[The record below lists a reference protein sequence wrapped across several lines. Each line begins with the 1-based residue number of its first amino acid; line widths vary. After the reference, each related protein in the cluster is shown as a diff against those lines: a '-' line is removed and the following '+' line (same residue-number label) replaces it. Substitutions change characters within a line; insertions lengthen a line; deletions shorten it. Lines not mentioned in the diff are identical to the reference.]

1 MKYISNLPR
10 ALSVP
15 FSALFFSKDPN
26 DKPEQYDVVVWYAIA
41 LILLGCETISDV
53 YKWWR
58 GIDWPIYIGLATA
71 AALLCRLAIVER
83 EVKELREASRRGPN
97 SDIH

>member
-15 FSALFFSKDPN
+15 FSALFFSTDPN
-26 DKPEQYDVVVWYAIA
+26 FKPERYDVVVWYVIA
-41 LILLGCETISDV
+41 TILLGCEAMSDV
-53 YKWWR
+53 FKLGR
-58 GIDWPIYIGLATA
+58 GIDWEIYLGLAVA

-83 EVKELREASRRGPN
+83 ELRELRKASSAKSRE
-97 SDIH
+97 